1 MRRLDLAFTLCA
13 LFAPLLVSTAVLASD
28 EPAQSKPITQASA
41 KEAAP
46 ASASSPSFISASAKE
61 EAKAASKALRGG
73 RESKAEKAE
82 RLKEEQ
88 AAEELAAKVAEK
100 MAQIRKERAA
110 RPVVKTYAPPIRRPD
125 SPDLKAKTTS
135 KPSSATMTSD
145 AYVSAVHWSYEGE
158 AGPENWGKLSPVNAK
173 CDLGERQSPIDIRDG
188 IRVEL
193 DPLSFDYKASQFSVI
208 DNGHTIQVN
217 MGAGNYINVSG
228 RSYGLVQFHFH
239 KPSEERI
246 NGRGS
251 EMVVHLVH
259 RDGTGKLAVVALL
272 IERGKANALIQS
284 VWNNLPLEKN
294 ESVNALSNIDLSQL
308 IPKGRDYYTYMG
320 SLTTPPCTEGVL
332 WLVMKET
339 IEMSPEQ
346 IFIFSR
352 LYPMNARPIQK
363 QAGRLIKES
372 N

>member
-1 MRRLDLAFTLCA
+1 MRRPDFVLA
-13 LFAPLLVSTAVLASD
+13 LFVSLLIGGFALAND
-28 EPAQSKPITQASA
+28 EPVPSKPIKQASA
-41 KEAAP
+41 KEET
-46 ASASSPSFISASAKE
+46 SASGSPSFISASAKE

-88 AAEELAAKVAEK
+88 AAAELAEKVAEK
-100 MAQIRKERAA
+100 MALIRKERAA

-125 SPDLKAKTTS
+125 SSDLKAKPATT
-135 KPSSATMTSD
+135 KAANTSD
-145 AYVSAVHWSYEGE
+145 AHVTAVHWSYEGE
-158 AGPENWGKLSPVNAK
+158 SGPENWGKLGSVNAK

-259 RDGTGKLAVVALL
+259 RDGSGKLAVVALL
-272 IERGKANALIQS
+272 VERGKANALIQS

-294 ESVNALSNIDLSQL
+294 ESVSALNNMDLSQL
-308 IPKGRDYYTYMG
+308 IPKGREYYTYMG

-346 IFIFSR
+346 IYIFSR

>member
-1 MRRLDLAFTLCA
+1 MRRLNLVFALC
-13 LFAPLLVSTAVLASD
+13 APLLLSVSALASD
-28 EPAQSKPITQASA
+28 EPAQSKPIKPAAAKEEASA
-41 KEAAP
+41 P
-46 ASASSPSFISASAKE
+46 ASPSFISASAKE

-110 RPVVKTYAPPIRRPD
+110 RPVVRTYAPPIRRPD
-125 SPDLKAKTTS
+125 SPDLKPKTTS
-135 KPSSATMTSD
+135 HSANASTSSD
-145 AYVSAVHWSYEGE
+145 AHVSAVHWGYEGE
-158 AGPENWGKLSPVNAK
+158 NGPQSWGKLSPANAK
-173 CDLGERQSPIDIRDG
+173 CDVGERQSPIDIRDG

-239 KPSEERI
+239 RPSEERI

-259 RDGTGKLAVVALL
+259 RDGAGKLAVVAIL
-272 IERGKANALIQS
+272 IERGKAHPLIQS

-294 ESVNALSNIDLSQL
+294 ESVNALSNMDLSQL
-308 IPKGRDYYTYMG
+308 IPKGRDYYTFMG

-363 QAGRLIKES
+363 PAGRLIKES

>member
-1 MRRLDLAFTLCA
+1 MRRLDLVIT
-13 LFAPLLVSTAVLASD
+13 LFAPLLLSAPVWASD
-28 EPAQSKPITQASA
+28 EPAPSKPIKQASA
-41 KEAAP
+41 KEDAP
-46 ASASSPSFISASAKE
+46 ATATPSFISASAKE
-61 EAKAASKALRGG
+61 EAKAASKVLRGG

-100 MAQIRKERAA
+100 MALIRKERAA
-110 RPVVKTYAPPIRRPD
+110 RPVVRTYAPAIRRPD
-125 SPDLKAKTTS
+125 SPDLKLKAKSNTTN
-135 KPSSATMTSD
+135 D
-145 AYVSAVHWSYEGE
+145 AHVSAVHWSYEGE
-158 AGPENWGKLSPVNAK
+158 NGPQSWGKLSPANAK

-239 KPSEERI
+239 RPSEERI

-251 EMVVHLVH
+251 EMVVHMVH
-259 RDGTGKLAVVALL
+259 RDGAGKLAVVAIL
-272 IERGKANALIQS
+272 IERGKAHPLIQS

-294 ESVNALSNIDLSQL
+294 ESVSALSNMDLSQL
-308 IPKGRDYYTYMG
+308 IPKGRDYYTFMG

-363 QAGRLIKES
+363 PAGRLIKES

>member
-1 MRRLDLAFTLCA
+1 MRRLDLVFA
-13 LFAPLLVSTAVLASD
+13 LFAPLLISVSVLASD
-28 EPAQSKPITQASA
+28 EPAQSKPIKQAST
-41 KEAAP
+41 KEE
-46 ASASSPSFISASAKE
+46 ASAPVTPSFISASAKV

-100 MAQIRKERAA
+100 MAMIRKERAA
-110 RPVVKTYAPPIRRPD
+110 RPVVRTYAPPIRRPD
-125 SPDLKAKTTS
+125 SPELKS
-135 KPSSATMTSD
+135 KSATSATKAGNSSLTED
-145 AYVSAVHWSYEGE
+145 AHVAAVHWSYEGE
-158 AGPENWGKLSPVNAK
+158 AGPQSWGKLSSANAK

-259 RDGTGKLAVVALL
+259 KDGSGKLAVVALM

-294 ESVNALSNIDLSQL
+294 ESVNALSNMDLSQL
-308 IPKGRDYYTYMG
+308 IPKTRDYYTYMG

-332 WLVMKET
+332 WLVMKEN

-346 IFIFSR
+346 IYIFSR